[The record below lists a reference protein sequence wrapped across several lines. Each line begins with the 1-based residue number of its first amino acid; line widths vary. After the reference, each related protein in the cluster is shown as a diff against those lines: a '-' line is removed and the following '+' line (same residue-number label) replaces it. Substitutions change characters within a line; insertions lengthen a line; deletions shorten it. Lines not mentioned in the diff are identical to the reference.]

1 MNHPETEDIQLY
13 LSRVRPAYHRLFNIA
28 HAVTGSA
35 AQAEYC
41 LQFALLDCWQGG
53 ENSHRGLRDALKR
66 AVIRCALKNSA
77 SDATDWDAMHTNEE
91 DPDTTR
97 RLIAQE
103 SIETRRALALKYGC
117 GLSCGRIARL
127 MGIEASRVHQI
138 IDRFEARTRRKLEP
152 GERRKYDVLIQR
164 AIRSYFSEAS
174 ILAPEMNS
182 VFRSFQA
189 DAADVTKP
197 SRLPMRI
204 VKWIFAA
211 VLAVICVATFWLAA
225 VLIQQPVLEDPVQ
238 QIEAAEI
245 LE

>member
-1 MNHPETEDIQLY
+1 MNHPDHEDIQLD
-13 LSRVRPAYHRLFNIA
+13 LSRVRPTYHQLFNIA

-66 AVIRCALKNSA
+66 AVIRCALKNGS
-77 SDATDWDAMHTNEE
+77 SDANDWDAMRTGDE

-103 SIETRRALALKYGC
+103 GAEIRRILALKYGC
-117 GLSCGRIARL
+117 GLSYGRIGKLAD
-127 MGIEASRVHQI
+127 IEAARVRQI

-152 GERRKYDVLIQR
+152 SERRKYDVLIQR
-164 AIRSYFSEAS
+164 AIRSYFAEAS
-174 ILAPEMNS
+174 LLAPDMNS

-189 DAADVTKP
+189 DAADISKP
-197 SRLPMRI
+197 SKLPMRI
-204 VKWIFAA
+204 VKWFFAA
-211 VLAVICVATFWLAA
+211 LLAVICIAAFWLTA
-225 VLIQQPVLEDPVQ
+225 VLLQQPVLEENPQ
-238 QIEAAEI
+238 AEI
-245 LE
+245 SETLE